1 MKGITRKALFSF
13 VSLVLAVTL
22 LVGSAGLRSASSQ
35 STAVDSPPPLAEE
48 VYENIDV
55 LKGVPYSLVI
65 PTMYLFSE
73 SLGVECDYCHAPS
86 RMRHLDVKPAKQT
99 AKEMLRMVNAINRNT
114 FGGNPKVTC
123 QMCHRGRVK
132 PVDLQILAGELLETP
147 SAESNRGGDIDS
159 DLEFTVDQV
168 LDTYT
173 AALGGAAA
181 LEKISTR
188 VERGVV
194 TERRTDRPE
203 TVAVEIYSKFPDKR
217 STRGFS
223 VAHIG
228 NLEPA
233 FGIYDGEEGW
243 LRESDGPVRVMYR
256 SRLDAA
262 KLEDTLTLSRGV
274 ERIVSQLVFEGT
286 EKVGDRETYVL
297 SGRTQI
303 LPLVKLHFDQASGLL
318 TRLAYFTATL
328 VGSYP
333 TVVEYSDY
341 REVDGVKVPFRWNVA
356 LIRNRRLTYQI
367 QEVEQN
373 IPIDDSVFAQP
384 TPSPEF

>member
-1 MKGITRKALFSF
+1 MKGITSKALFSF

-35 STAVDSPPPLAEE
+35 SAVADSPPPLAEE

-99 AKEMLRMVNAINRNT
+99 AKEMLRMVNTINQNN
-114 FGGNPKVTC
+114 FGGNPKITC
-123 QMCHRGRVK
+123 QMCHRGRPK
-132 PVDLQILAGELLETP
+132 PVDQQILAGEPLEIL
-147 SAESNRGGDIDS
+147 SAESNRAGDIDS
-159 DLEFTVDQV
+159 ELELTVDQV

-173 AALGGAAA
+173 TALGGAAA

-217 STRGFS
+217 WTCPPK
-223 VAHIG
+223 
-228 NLEPA
+228 N
-233 FGIYDGEEGW
+233 
-243 LRESDGPVRVMYR
+243 GPV
-256 SRLDAA
+256 D
-262 KLEDTLTLSRGV
+262 KLE
-274 ERIVSQLVFEGT
+274 
-286 EKVGDRETYVL
+286 
-297 SGRTQI
+297 
-303 LPLVKLHFDQASGLL
+303 
-318 TRLAYFTATL
+318 
-328 VGSYP
+328 
-333 TVVEYSDY
+333 
-341 REVDGVKVPFRWNVA
+341 
-356 LIRNRRLTYQI
+356 
-367 QEVEQN
+367 
-373 IPIDDSVFAQP
+373 
-384 TPSPEF
+384 